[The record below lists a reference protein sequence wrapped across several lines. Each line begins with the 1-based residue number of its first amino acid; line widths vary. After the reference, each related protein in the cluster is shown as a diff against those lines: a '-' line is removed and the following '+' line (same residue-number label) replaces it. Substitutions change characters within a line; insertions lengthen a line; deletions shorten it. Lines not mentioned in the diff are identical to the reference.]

1 MNYNLILIYILFY
14 IKNTDLTNPLLP
26 ECPFIH
32 PIEEQEKW
40 NSVDRSTCNITN
52 FVPSDNTTV
61 EHQRYTYGFD
71 TYSFNIYVSDIIGPR
86 RNLSFMA
93 HEKCKNITYEIT
105 QKASIVIIYHNEG
118 FSVLVRM
125 INSILDRTP
134 LKNLKE
140 IILYDDFSEEKH
152 AIQDYIKKYSKLE
165 KWEEKVLIKY
175 ERSEKREGLIKAKV
189 FAARLAE
196 GDIIIFLDSHCEVTE
211 KWIEPL
217 IATIEEDSTRVVLPI
232 VDLIDPIKFIY
243 TQAMVAKS
251 VFNWALFFKWE
262 YFDWSYFDKE
272 ENNVKPFE
280 TPSMS
285 GGLLAISRK
294 YFKEIGEYDFG
305 MEIWGAENTEMA
317 VRVWTCGGSVLVA
330 PCSRIGHVFRY
341 RRPYKGKKEIKD
353 TNLYNSVRTV
363 RVWFDEYAEQFY
375 LARPDGRNIDVG
387 DISERKELRER
398 LQCKS
403 FQWYLDNI
411 YPKLKESIRVK
422 HNEL

>member
-1 MNYNLILIYILFY
+1 
-14 IKNTDLTNPLLP
+14 
-26 ECPFIH
+26 
-32 PIEEQEKW
+32 
-40 NSVDRSTCNITN
+40 
-52 FVPSDNTTV
+52 
-61 EHQRYTYGFD
+61 
-71 TYSFNIYVSDIIGPR
+71 
-86 RNLSFMA
+86 
-93 HEKCKNITYEIT
+93 
-105 QKASIVIIYHNEG
+105 
-118 FSVLVRM
+118 M

-134 LKNLKE
+134 LKNLQE

-152 AIQDYIKKYSKLE
+152 TIQAYIKEYSKIE
-165 KWEEKVLIKY
+165 KWEEKVVIKY
-175 ERSEKREGLIKAKV
+175 ERSAKREGLIKAKV

-232 VDLIDPIKFIY
+232 VDLIDPMKFIY

-330 PCSRIGHVFRY
+330 PCSRVGHVFRY

-363 RVWFDEYAEQFY
+363 RVWFDEYDEQFY

-387 DISERKELRER
+387 DISERKQLREK